1 MDSRTTTDYVVIGDG
16 GYGKGGVRKMNVSI
30 CQEISHSRVHHSGN
44 FIKGGI
50 NNWREVHSILLRRIL
65 NIKGWLIFKEESTVL
80 HFTLLYSFVVGETC
94 LGFTY

>member
-1 MDSRTTTDYVVIGDG
+1 MDYVVIGDG

-50 NNWREVHSILLRRIL
+50 NNWREFLMQKRAFNILEEIL

-94 LGFTY
+94 LGFT